1 MGWTVIKEDHEGKA
15 ETTLTGEFKL
25 SNAEILFNGQFRIL
39 KYLDPY
45 DGTTF
50 NSQMIKD
57 LFLDFEE
64 LKTHLPND
72 KNRIDE
78 VIELATSCLDEP
90 HTFLKFYGNRQDIGK
105 HCW

>member
-1 MGWTVIKEDHEGKA
+1 MGWTVIKEDFKGKA
-15 ETTLTGEFKL
+15 ETTLTDEFRL
-25 SNAEILFNGQFRIL
+25 SNTAILFNGQFRLL

-45 DGTTF
+45 DDTTF

-57 LFLDFEE
+57 LILDLEE
-64 LKTHLPND
+64 LKTHLPTD

-90 HTFLKFYGNRQDIGK
+90 HTFLKFYGD
-105 HCW
+105 